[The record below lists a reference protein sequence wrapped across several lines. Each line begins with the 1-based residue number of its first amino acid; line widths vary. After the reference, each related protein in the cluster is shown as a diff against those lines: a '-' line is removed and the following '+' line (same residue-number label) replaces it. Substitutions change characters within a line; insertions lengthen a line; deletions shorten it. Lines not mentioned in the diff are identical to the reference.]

1 MLPPRRTRLSLRA
14 NRLVVM
20 ADRPSCDMRHERAR
34 RAVVRVQ
41 VKSTRVGKQGHPM
54 TREYLLC
61 AEHAR
66 ELRALGF
73 ELVST

>member
-1 MLPPRRTRLSLRA
+1 MQ
-14 NRLVVM
+14 
-20 ADRPSCDMRHERAR
+20 HERAR
-34 RAVVRVQ
+34 RAVVRVRML
-41 VKSTRVGKQGHPM
+41 STRVGRQGHPM

-73 ELVST
+73 EVVRS